1 MRALFLLPI
10 LATACSQPAVVNS
23 NAVDINAAADGAQG
37 DIDNYA
43 ASSAANTAR
52 PTIEPLTPAAPG
64 KPGGLADDK
73 TPVSEAP
80 FTPDSP
86 QGAANV
92 VQTYY
97 ALIGEGKYADAWKL
111 WGDGG
116 KASGESA
123 DAFAASFAK
132 YSEYRANIGAPGR
145 EDAGA
150 GQRYVTVPV
159 QPYARLKDGTAAY
172 WIGSVV
178 LHRTGDIDGATA
190 EDKSWRI
197 KSIDLKPAP
206 PGTK

>member
-1 MRALFLLPI
+1 MRALYLLPI
-10 LATACSQPAVVNS
+10 LATACSQQAVVNNS
-23 NAVDINAAADGAQG
+23 TSDINTAADRAQG
-37 DIDNYA
+37 DIDTYA
-43 ASSAANTAR
+43 ANNTAAAT
-52 PTIEPLTPAAPG
+52 PAPLNPAAPG
-64 KPGGLADDK
+64 QPGGLADDK

-92 VQTYY
+92 VQAYY

-116 KASGESA
+116 KASGQSA
-123 DAFAASFAK
+123 DAFAASFGK

-172 WIGSVV
+172 WIGSIV
-178 LHRTGDIDGATA
+178 LHRTVVDGATA
-190 EDKSWRI
+190 DQKAWRI

-206 PGTK
+206 PAAK

>member
-10 LATACSQPAVVNS
+10 LATACSQPAAVS
-23 NAVDINAAADGAQG
+23 NNTADINAAADGAQG

-43 ASSAANTAR
+43 ASNTAA
-52 PTIEPLTPAAPG
+52 PATEPLNPAALG
-64 KPGGLADDK
+64 QPGGLADDK
-73 TPVSEAP
+73 TPISEAP

-97 ALIGEGKYADAWKL
+97 ALIGEGKYAEAWKL
-111 WGDGG
+111 WGEGG
-116 KASGESA
+116 KASGQSA
-123 DAFAASFAK
+123 EAFAASFAG

-150 GQRYVTVPV
+150 GQRYITVPV
-159 QPYARLKDGTAAY
+159 QPYARLKDGKAAY
-172 WIGSVV
+172 WIGSVT
-178 LHRTGDIDGATA
+178 LHRTVMDGAPA
-190 EDKSWRI
+190 DAKAWRI

-206 PGTK
+206 PGAK

>member
-1 MRALFLLPI
+1 MRAFFLLPI
-10 LATACSQPAVVNS
+10 LATACSQQAAITN
-23 NAVDINAAADGAQG
+23 NAADIHAAADEAQD

-43 ASSAANTAR
+43 AADAA
-52 PTIEPLTPAAPG
+52 IERLNPAAPG
-64 KPGGLADDK
+64 QPGGLADDK
-73 TPVSEAP
+73 TPISE
-80 FTPDSP
+80 TPLTPESP
-86 QGAANV
+86 QGAAKV

-97 ALIGEGKYADAWKL
+97 ALIGEGKYAEAWKL
-111 WGDGG
+111 WGNGG
-116 KASGESA
+116 QASGQSV

-132 YSEYRANIGAPGR
+132 YTEYRANVGAPGR

-159 QPYARLKDGTAAY
+159 QPYARLKDGKAAY

-190 EDKSWRI
+190 EDQAWRI

-206 PGTK
+206 PGAK